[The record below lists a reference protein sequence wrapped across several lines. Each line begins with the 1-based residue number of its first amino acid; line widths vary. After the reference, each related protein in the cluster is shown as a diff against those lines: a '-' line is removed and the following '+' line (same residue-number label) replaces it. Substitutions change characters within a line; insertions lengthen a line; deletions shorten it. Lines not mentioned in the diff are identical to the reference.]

1 MLAHLARKIFG
12 SKNQRVLKGLQ
23 PLVEEIGRGE
33 PTLQDVSA
41 EELRAKTDGFRTRIR
56 EATADARQEL
66 AEAER
71 QARELAE
78 QPTGDADDVERRD
91 YLQEEKKRLE
101 EALRTAEAEVLDE
114 LLPEAYA
121 VVREV
126 SRRVTGMRHY
136 DSQLLGGIVLHQG
149 RIAEMKTGEGKT
161 LVATLPL
168 YLNALP
174 GRGAH
179 LVTVNDYLARRDV
192 QWMGPIYHSLGLS
205 VASIS
210 HDASYVFDPTHVV
223 KDYRFMNLRPVS
235 RQEAYAADVTYG
247 TNNEYGFDYLRDNMK
262 FSLEEY
268 AQRELNFAIVDEVD
282 NILIDEARTPL
293 IISGPSEESTEKYYS
308 INRVIPR
315 LQREADYAIDKKLKT
330 ATLTEDGVSK
340 VERILGVRNL
350 YDPAE
355 IGSLHHVNQ
364 SLKAHAI
371 FKRDVDYVVK
381 DGEIVIVDEFTG
393 RLMPGRRWSDGL
405 HQAVEAKEGVRIR
418 EENQTLATITIQNYF
433 RMYHKLGG
441 MTGTADTEAVEFKKI
456 YDLDVV
462 VIPPNRPMV
471 RIDHPDVVYKTQRE
485 KFDAAIE
492 DIVDCHERGQ
502 PVLVGTVSVEKSE
515 HLSRLLKR
523 RKIKHN
529 VLNAVNH
536 EAEANVIAQA
546 GRRGAVTIATNM
558 AGRGTD
564 ILLGGNPEFLARS
577 DIEKQWISRASA
589 ARFDNGKSAG
599 KKGGKSGKSGGRAA
613 TSSDTQPEHG
623 AEDRL
628 EEIRTEYNAAVE
640 QARATYEPV
649 WTPFEEARNVA
660 LTRMTETF
668 RPYLHAALQKSR
680 ADYGQA
686 AETLQA
692 ADGTEAARLEAYTN
706 AREAYENALT
716 EYDKVVGPA
725 LNEEQQREYETA
737 RADFLSVL
745 NEDRGGGSE
754 RLDLV
759 RGRYEDWLEDYCRAI
774 VQMAGSVDPA
784 TADASDDRPP
794 DRDASSSADVD
805 VTAGDEGGIAGV
817 FESARR
823 AYEESQAA
831 YREADARYDEARKP
845 YEDAVAA
852 AERTYEQKRK
862 EHVQVIEEVREQL
875 EKAPDLYRDRYAEVL
890 AHYEQVCVDERK
902 EVVAAGGLHILG
914 TERHESRRIDNQLRG
929 RAGRQGDPGSSRFFL
944 SLEDDLLRI
953 FGAERVQKIMDKL
966 GMEEGEPIEHGLVTR
981 AIENAQG
988 RVEGHNFDIRKHLL
1002 EYDDV
1007 INKQRE
1013 VIYQQRRG
1021 FLSGENLK
1029 GQVLDILDDLVD
1041 EIVATHLDASIAPE
1055 DWDWARLDDN
1065 LFRQFNLRLDLDREH
1080 QDTIAPDELERLL
1093 HDRISQQ
1100 YEDREQAFTP
1110 PVMRYLE
1117 KVIMLQTMDTLWKD
1131 HLFAMDH
1138 LKEGIGLRGY
1148 GQKNPLQEYKK
1159 EAFDLFNDLSRRMQ
1173 EEVVE
1178 KLYTV
1183 QVAKPED
1190 IQRMEERQSM
1200 RRPVQMTHDG
1210 PALLPQAEPDPAAM
1224 PAPRVGQRA
1233 PAQAARPTQVVRDT
1247 PKVGRN
1253 APCPCGSGKKYKK
1266 CHGA

>member
-23 PLVEEIGRGE
+23 PLVEEIGQAE
-33 PTLQDVSA
+33 SAVQDLSP
-41 EELRAKTDGFRTRIR
+41 EELRAKTDTFRERIR
-56 EATADARQEL
+56 EATADARKEL

-78 QPTGDADDVERRD
+78 QPTGDADDAERRD
-91 YLQEEKKRLE
+91 YFQEEKKRLE
-101 EALRTAEAEVLDE
+101 EGLRTAEAEVLDE

-121 VVREV
+121 VVREA

-136 DSQLLGGIVLHQG
+136 DSQLVGGIVLHQG

-168 YLNALP
+168 YLNALT

-192 QWMGPIYHSLGLS
+192 QWMGPIYHSLGLT

-235 RQEAYAADVTYG
+235 RQEGYAADVTYG

-315 LQREADYAIDKKLKT
+315 LQRETDYTIDEKLKT

-381 DGEIVIVDEFTG
+381 DGEIIIVDEFTG

-485 KFDAAIE
+485 KFDAVIE

-546 GRRGAVTIATNM
+546 GRRCAVTIATNM

-589 ARFDNGKSAG
+589 ARFDNGKSTG
-599 KKGGKSGKSGGRAA
+599 KKGGKSGKSAGRAA
-613 TSSDTQPEHG
+613 TPSDAQPEHG
-623 AEDRL
+623 TEDRL
-628 EEIRTEYNAAVE
+628 EAIRAEYNAAVE
-640 QARATYEPV
+640 RARETYEPV
-649 WTPFEEARNVA
+649 WTPFEEARNTA

-668 RPYLHAALQKSR
+668 RPYLHAALQKAR
-680 ADYGQA
+680 ADYGEA
-686 AETLQA
+686 AETLHTG
-692 ADGTEAARLEAYTN
+692 DGTEAARLETYTE
-706 AREAYENALT
+706 AREAYENALI

-737 RADFLSVL
+737 RADFLAVL
-745 NEDRGGGSE
+745 SEDSAAGSE
-754 RLDLV
+754 SLDLV
-759 RGRYEDWLEDYCRAI
+759 RGRYEDWLEDYCQSI
-774 VQMAGSVDPA
+774 VQMAGSVSPA
-784 TADASDDRPP
+784 TDDASDDRPP
-794 DRDASSSADVD
+794 DSDTSADVD
-805 VTAGDEGGIAGV
+805 GTADDDGSLAGG
-817 FESARR
+817 FESARC
-823 AYEESQAA
+823 AYENSQAA
-831 YREADARYDEARKP
+831 YREADARYEEARKP

-852 AERTYEQKRK
+852 AERAYEQKRK

-890 AHYEQVCVDERK
+890 ADYERVCVEERK

-1021 FLSGENLK
+1021 FLSGEHLK
-1029 GQVLDILDDLVD
+1029 GRVVDILDDLID
-1041 EIVATHLDASIAPE
+1041 EVVATHLDASIAPE
-1055 DWDWARLDDN
+1055 DWDWDRLDDN
-1065 LFRQFNLRLDLDREH
+1065 LFRQFNLRLDLDQERR
-1080 QDTIAPDELERLL
+1080 DSIAPDELERLL
-1093 HDRISQQ
+1093 RDRIVQQ
-1100 YEDREQAFTP
+1100 YDDREEAFTP

-1117 KVIMLQTMDTLWKD
+1117 KVIMLQTMDALWKD

-1159 EAFDLFNDLSRRMQ
+1159 EAFDLFSDLSGRMQ

-1183 QVAKPED
+1183 QVARPED
-1190 IQRMEERQSM
+1190 VQRMEERQSM
-1200 RRPVQMTHDG
+1200 HRPVQMTHDG
-1210 PALLPQAEPDPAAM
+1210 PALLPQAEPAPAAM
-1224 PAPRVGQRA
+1224 PAQGMGPGA